1 MSSIRVVLEV
11 ATSLDHEL
19 EQLDVKTTF
28 LHGDLQEETYMYQP
42 EGFEVEG
49 KEHMICR
56 LNKSMYGLKEAL
68 RHWYKKL
75 ASFITS

>member
-28 LHGDLQEETYMYQP
+28 LHGDL
-42 EGFEVEG
+42 
-49 KEHMICR
+49 
-56 LNKSMYGLKEAL
+56 
-68 RHWYKKL
+68 
-75 ASFITS
+75 

>member
-1 MSSIRVVLEV
+1 
-11 ATSLDHEL
+11 
-19 EQLDVKTTF
+19 
-28 LHGDLQEETYMYQP
+28 MYQP